1 MEKIITARDYAE
13 RAGFKTVKNYLEH
26 LCQKKGRLI
35 DTPIKGEPTGEVE
48 AEINWGRWI
57 ARCPDCNGAEDV
69 DPEEPIFYCFSCG
82 NYKNRGKPRKVKFP
96 SKKVREE
103 IEAELLKRPIE
114 IKSGA
119 NEIDRLVNAQPKI
132 RDEHGLLSRSWT
144 PGETVGDLK
153 KQNKAINGK
162 N

>member
-1 MEKIITARDYAE
+1 MDKIITAKDYAK
-13 RAGFKTVKNYLEH
+13 RAGFKTVTEYIQN
-26 LCQKKGRLI
+26 LCLKKGRLI
-35 DTPIKGEPTGEVE
+35 DTPMEGEPTGEVV

-57 ARCPDCNGAEDV
+57 AKCPDCNGAEDV
-69 DPEEPIFYCFSCG
+69 DPDEPIFYCFSCG

-103 IEAELLKRPIE
+103 IEAELLKRPVE

-132 RDEHGLLSRSWT
+132 KDKDGVLSRCWT